1 MNMLSS
7 GIQLKAA
14 GADGAVPSRPARA
27 ALVIEDLDSAADHA
41 VALSTFC
48 IQAEAA
54 VPAPARRAGRLDA

>member
-7 GIQLKAA
+7 GIQLKAVGA
-14 GADGAVPSRPARA
+14 GGGVSPRPARA
-27 ALVIEDLDSAADHA
+27 TLVIEDLDAVADHT

>member
-7 GIQLKAA
+7 GIQLKTV
-14 GADGAVPSRPARA
+14 GTDGTVSSRPARA
-27 ALVIEDLDSAADHA
+27 ALVIEDLDSVADHT

-54 VPAPARRAGRLDA
+54 VPAAARRAGRLDA